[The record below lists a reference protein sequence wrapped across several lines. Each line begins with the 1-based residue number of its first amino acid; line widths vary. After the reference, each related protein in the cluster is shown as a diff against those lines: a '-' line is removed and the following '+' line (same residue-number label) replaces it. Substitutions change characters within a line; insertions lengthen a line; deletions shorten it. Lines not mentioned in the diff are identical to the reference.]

1 MQKVIREIYSLLEVM
16 MKLSYE
22 WEELPHEDQAKL
34 ALAYP
39 FHKSFDELI
48 FDTIFWLEV
57 LTSKTDQ

>member
-22 WEELPHEDQAKL
+22 LEELPHEDQAKL
-34 ALAYP
+34 AHAYP

-57 LTSKTDQ
+57 LTEKTGL

>member
-1 MQKVIREIYSLLEVM
+1 MQRVIREIYSLLEVM

-22 WEELPHEDQAKL
+22 WEQLPNDEQARV
-34 ALAYP
+34 AIAYP

-57 LTSKTDQ
+57 LTEKTGS